1 MIDTDEKIALIR
13 DVYSAINLQ
22 DLDALGDLLSEDC
35 VRHYVRGSAQ
45 IAGDH
50 VGRDAVLAS
59 YRYVFEITGGAH
71 HCDVGNVLANDVLV
85 ASYHQETATRQRDG
99 ARMDAPMFVRWHVTD
114 GRVCEIRDFA
124 NDVPGLNA
132 FLT

>member
-1 MIDTDEKIALIR
+1 MTANDEKIALIR
-13 DVYSAINLQ
+13 DVYSAINLR
-22 DLDALGDLLSEDC
+22 DLDALRDLLAEDC
-35 VRHYVRGSAQ
+35 ARHYVKGSAP

-50 VGRDAVLAS
+50 AGRDAVLAS
-59 YRYVFEITGGAH
+59 YRYVFDLTGGIH
-71 HCDVGNVLANDVLV
+71 HCDVGNVLANRILV

-99 ARMDAPMFVRWHVTD
+99 AHLDTPMFVRWRVAD
-114 GRVCEIRDFA
+114 GRVVDIRDYA

>member
-1 MIDTDEKIALIR
+1 LTDTDEKIALIR
-13 DVYSAINLQ
+13 DVYGAINLH
-22 DLDALGDLLSEDC
+22 DLDALGDLLAEDC
-35 VRHYVRGSAQ
+35 VRHYVRGGAP

-59 YRYVFEITGGAH
+59 YRYVFDLTGGVH
-71 HCDVGNVLANDVLV
+71 HCDLGNVLANGVLV

-99 ARMDAPMFVRWHVTD
+99 AQLDTPMFVRWHVAD
-114 GRVCEIRDFA
+114 GRVVDIRDYA
-124 NDVPGLNA
+124 NDVPGVNS